1 MFPNPHLRFAF
12 TFDLT
17 KLVIILLIIHI
28 KRVGITNSMKKNIN
42 FISELLL
49 PMFAK
54 VSRARRQRVLV
65 GIGLLA
71 TIGALI
77 FNIASNYLPEF
88 PDRTRDLILK
98 WRLSSPPPSD
108 RIIILDID
116 ERSLALLAS
125 EHGRWPWSR
134 AVLAQGLQSLAEKE
148 ARAVLFNVL
157 ISDPDTR
164 NEEGDLELALTSQLL
179 ANVAYPLVRLA
190 PENDDESELQVAAIP
205 GSVTTDD
212 TNRTIAAILPMFE
225 GMALS
230 AGVTNQQPDRDGVIR
245 THRRIWEEEG
255 FKLPSIV
262 ERTLVAGGF
271 DTAAVP
277 EDYALNWRNK
287 KGRYER
293 ISFADFFQAPDD
305 PSFAEKL
312 RGAWV
317 VINVSAP
324 GLGQTKPTAVAP
336 VEDDGEILATAIDD
350 AINGT
355 YLREVPEEV
364 LLVLNIAVVWIL
376 ITLAIRNRA
385 GEAVDRMFFISQ
397 GSLAGIM
404 YLSASYSNFYVDLG
418 DNISFAIGVFGAIKI
433 VQSLDDKW
441 VRAAKGYRKSQFQSA
456 TGRLVLL
463 GYPIGRAVDGGSDLR
478 VIERSAERIVGLDS
492 VLRIDD
498 LFGGQSLIRQLCE
511 PVVVLACWA
520 EEHEVAALEQLVE
533 QNMHLKHK
541 WLAVTS
547 AWNVSAPGFLQEL
560 APEVLRFS
568 AELVAEP

>member
-17 KLVIILLIIHI
+17 KLVIILFIIHT
-28 KRVGITNSMKKNIN
+28 KRVGATNFMKKNIN

-225 GMALS
+225 GMVLS
-230 AGVTNQQPDRDGVIR
+230 AGVTNQ
-245 THRRIWEEEG
+245 
-255 FKLPSIV
+255 
-262 ERTLVAGGF
+262 
-271 DTAAVP
+271 
-277 EDYALNWRNK
+277 
-287 KGRYER
+287 
-293 ISFADFFQAPDD
+293 
-305 PSFAEKL
+305 
-312 RGAWV
+312 
-317 VINVSAP
+317 
-324 GLGQTKPTAVAP
+324 
-336 VEDDGEILATAIDD
+336 
-350 AINGT
+350 
-355 YLREVPEEV
+355 
-364 LLVLNIAVVWIL
+364 
-376 ITLAIRNRA
+376 
-385 GEAVDRMFFISQ
+385 
-397 GSLAGIM
+397 
-404 YLSASYSNFYVDLG
+404 
-418 DNISFAIGVFGAIKI
+418 
-433 VQSLDDKW
+433 
-441 VRAAKGYRKSQFQSA
+441 
-456 TGRLVLL
+456 
-463 GYPIGRAVDGGSDLR
+463 
-478 VIERSAERIVGLDS
+478 
-492 VLRIDD
+492 
-498 LFGGQSLIRQLCE
+498 
-511 PVVVLACWA
+511 
-520 EEHEVAALEQLVE
+520 
-533 QNMHLKHK
+533 
-541 WLAVTS
+541 
-547 AWNVSAPGFLQEL
+547 
-560 APEVLRFS
+560 
-568 AELVAEP
+568 